1 MRRVCPL
8 CTVREAGVI
17 DPGCLICGGHGY
29 VELGQRAVGYFD
41 PHIVSTAVHLAL
53 ETRARELHETT
64 QRAQD
69 PAPAIR
75 ATIDRM
81 VKAGMIRPKR
91 SAPPTPTGRT
101 GTHPGPAAHIVLRT
115 IGTEPTRT
123 DQLMIR
129 ARPYP
134 YEMTDR
140 PGARGHPLFSN
151 NWHPSSLAC
160 VLDPV
165 PFDTTTLTQTLT
177 RRKRVH
183 HARVLAASITP
194 RRKP

>member
-1 MRRVCPL
+1 MTRRVCPL

-17 DPGCLICGGHGY
+17 DPDCLICTGHGY
-29 VELGQRAVGYFD
+29 VELGERALGYFD
-41 PHIVSTAVHLAL
+41 PSIVSTAVHLAL
-53 ETRARELHETT
+53 ETCAREIHETT

-69 PAPAIR
+69 PGPAIR
-75 ATIDRM
+75 ATLDRM
-81 VKAGMIRPKR
+81 VKAGIVRPKR
-91 SAPPTPTGRT
+91 SAPKPAGPTGK
-101 GTHPGPAAHIVLRT
+101 HPGPAAHIVLRT
-115 IGTEPTRT
+115 IGTEPTHT

-129 ARPYP
+129 AHPYP
-134 YEMTDR
+134 YDMTDR

-177 RRKRVH
+177 RRKRGH